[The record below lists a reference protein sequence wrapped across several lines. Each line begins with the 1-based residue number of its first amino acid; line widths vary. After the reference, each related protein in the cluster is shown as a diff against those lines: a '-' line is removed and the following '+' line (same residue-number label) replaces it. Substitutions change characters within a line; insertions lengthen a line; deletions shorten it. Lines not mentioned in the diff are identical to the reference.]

1 MTPPIELREV
11 DDAVR
16 AELIRE
22 VHVTD
27 EQLDYISDV
36 EESLAEAAE
45 VPEANPWYRGVY
57 DDGVPVG
64 FVMIAWDVDP
74 TEGLIG
80 PWFLWKLAIDRDHQ
94 RRGYGQAVI
103 AALVEIVRAEGGTE
117 LYTSYTER
125 PGGPAPFYAR
135 LGFVPTGKEH
145 GGETLAVK
153 RL

>member
-1 MTPPIELREV
+1 MIELREV

-22 VHVTD
+22 VKVAD
-27 EQLDYISDV
+27 DQLNFVSDV
-36 EESLAEAAE
+36 EASLAEAAE
-45 VPEANPWYRGVY
+45 APEANPWCRGVY

-64 FVMIAWDVDP
+64 FVMVAWDVDP
-74 TEGLIG
+74 AEGLIG

-103 AALVEIVRAEGGTE
+103 DAIAEIIRAEGATE
-117 LYTSYTER
+117 LYTSYTEG

-135 LGFVPTGKEH
+135 LGFVPAGRH
-145 GGETLAVK
+145 GDEALVAK